1 MRKVIRV
8 LKYVGYDI
16 MDLSA
21 LAILIALGMLA
32 ASRISPTVNLT
43 GQGTTILAFAVIG
56 FIPTAVL
63 LSYVKICRMHRRS
76 AWVYFVNVMNDRV
89 EDDIEE
95 ETEEEETSEATI
107 EEETP
112 LHEVSMDEENIDEDQ
127 PFEE

>member
-1 MRKVIRV
+1 MRKVMRM

-21 LAILIALGMLA
+21 LAILVALGMLA
-32 ASRISPTVNLT
+32 ASQISPAVSLVGPATTV
-43 GQGTTILAFAVIG
+43 LAFAVIG

-63 LSYVKICRMHRRS
+63 LGYVKICRKMYRPSR
-76 AWVYFVNVMNDRV
+76 VYFVNVANDRV
-89 EDDIEE
+89 DDVEDEA
-95 ETEEEETSEATI
+95 EETSEETT

>member
-1 MRKVIRV
+1 MRKVMRV

-21 LAILIALGMLA
+21 LAILVALGMLS
-32 ASRISPTVNLT
+32 ASKIAPVSAGSLVGPATTV
-43 GQGTTILAFAVIG
+43 LAFAVIG

-63 LSYVKICRMHRRS
+63 LGYVKICRKMYRPSR
-76 AWVYFVNVMNDRV
+76 VYFVNMTNDRADDV
-89 EDDIEE
+89 ED
-95 ETEEEETSEATI
+95 ETEETSEETT

>member
-1 MRKVIRV
+1 MRKVMRI

-21 LAILIALGMLA
+21 LAILVALGMLA
-32 ASRISPTVNLT
+32 ASQISPAVSLVDPATTV
-43 GQGTTILAFAVIG
+43 LAFAIIG

-63 LSYVKICRMHRRS
+63 LGYVKICRKMYRPSR
-76 AWVYFVNVMNDRV
+76 VYFVNMTNDRADDV
-89 EDDIEE
+89 EDEA
-95 ETEEEETSEATI
+95 EETSEETT